1 MADIKMKD
9 AIVKVDNSGGT
20 PVDISGNTNT
30 ISITG
35 TRTNS
40 EYYNF
45 ASDDAKVI
53 EGGKSQTISLQIIV
67 SDTQDEGYDLLA
79 DWWETSG
86 GGERT
91 VTIQYPDATAGSYQ
105 LVAEAVLTSF
115 NYGDFE
121 AGSAEPMMIEATMMC
136 SGGITRTVIA
146 GT

>member
-9 AIVKVDNSGGT
+9 AVIKIDNSGGT
-20 PVDISGNTNT
+20 PVDISGNANT
-30 ISITG
+30 LSITG
-35 TRTNS
+35 TRQNS

-45 ASDDAKVI
+45 ASDNANVI
-53 EGGKSQTISLQIIV
+53 EGGKSQTVTLQVIV
-67 SDTQDEGYDLLA
+67 SDTQDEAYDLLA
-79 DWWETSG
+79 DWWESAG

-105 LVAEAVLTSF
+105 LVGEAVLTSF

-121 AGSAEPMMIEATMMC
+121 AGSAEPMMIEATMMI
-136 SGGITRTVIA
+136 SGGITRTVIT